1 MNFKFLHA
9 ADLHLDSPLKR
20 LARYEGAPVDEL
32 RSAPRAALR
41 NLVSLAIEEKV
52 DFVLIAGDLYDG
64 DWKDYNTGLFLN
76 QRLKELQSASIPVY
90 LVKGNHDAE
99 SRITRHLTLPDNVK
113 MFGDRH
119 PQTAKIEELNV
130 AIHGQSFTRPNVE
143 ENLAA
148 NYPEPVKGFFNI
160 GLLHTSAD
168 GREGHANYAPCS
180 VESLKARGYDYW
192 ALGHIHK
199 REILCQDPWIV
210 FPGNIQGRHIKET
223 GDKGA
228 TLVTVEDYEVVAVEH
243 QPLDVARWKLVKVD
257 VTDIDHPSEMMD
269 QVRAVLQEA
278 IEEAEDRLLA
288 VRLEIYGRC
297 RAHNQLQLER
307 ERWVNE
313 LRALA
318 GGRVWL
324 EKIRLKTLNEVSES
338 ALAQRSDAYAVLMG
352 SLQTVENDMSAL
364 EELGKTLFT
373 ALEQKLPAELRRGDE
388 SLQPAHP
395 ALIRELMPQVRQ
407 FLETRL
413 AGESEESQ

>member
-41 NLVSLAIEEKV
+41 NLVSLAIEEEV

-119 PQTAKIEELNV
+119 PQTAKIEELNI

-307 ERWVNE
+307 ERWVH
-313 LRALA
+313 LSR
-318 GGRVWL
+318 W
-324 EKIRLKTLNEVSES
+324 
-338 ALAQRSDAYAVLMG
+338 
-352 SLQTVENDMSAL
+352 
-364 EELGKTLFT
+364 
-373 ALEQKLPAELRRGDE
+373 
-388 SLQPAHP
+388 
-395 ALIRELMPQVRQ
+395 
-407 FLETRL
+407 
-413 AGESEESQ
+413 